1 MHHGREGELRAFWG
15 RARIPPMSP
24 SLLRRLADGLTAA
37 RALLGLPLIL
47 ALAAGWQG
55 LAWWLLLLGGLSD
68 WADGLLA
75 RRAGGGSVWGAR
87 LDPLTDKILISA
99 PLLWL
104 AAQPPGPQQLP
115 LWAVWLLLARELM
128 ISGWRAAQGSGGP
141 ASWSGK
147 AKTVLQFASLLLLL
161 WPSGWGSDP
170 LVTWLRWSGWLLF
183 WPSLLLALGSAA
195 GYLRADALRPPA
207 GPHRR

>member
-75 RRAGGGSVWGAR
+75 RRAGGGSEWGAR
-87 LDPLTDKILISA
+87 LDPLTDKILIAA

-104 AAQPPGPQQLP
+104 AAQPAWPQQLP
-115 LWAVWLLLARELM
+115 LWAVWLLLARELLV
-128 ISGWRAAQGSGGP
+128 SGWRSGASGGGP
-141 ASWSGK
+141 ASLAGK
-147 AKTVLQFASLLLLL
+147 AKTVLQFTSLLLLL
-161 WPSGWGSDP
+161 WPLGWRPGFDAAGG
-170 LVTWLRWSGWLLF
+170 LHQLGWWLF
-183 WPSLLLALGSAA
+183 WPSLLLALSSAW
-195 GYLRADALRPPA
+195 GYLGRPPQQ
-207 GPHRR
+207 RRSP